1 MNQSRTDSFMES
13 LVNIII
19 GLVVSTIAN
28 WLILPTVLGVSMTL
42 GQNVL
47 IGLCFTLISLVRSY
61 VIRRAFNGRS
71 VWESVKAVAPVS
83 RARYDTAIRRYT
95 GLRDIVDAY
104 RRGETGRGDLIE

>member
-1 MNQSRTDSFMES
+1 MTQSRMDSFMES
-13 LVNIII
+13 LTNIVI

-47 IGLCFTLISLVRSY
+47 IGLLFTLISLVRSY

-71 VWESVKAVAPVS
+71 VWASFKSWTNNAEL
-83 RARYDTAIRRYT
+83 Y
-95 GLRDIVDAY
+95 
-104 RRGETGRGDLIE
+104 GR